1 MLEKDRGN
9 GMKKFV
15 LKWGEGSVESITNVY
30 KQMRVEAETI
40 NDINPIIILPEEI
53 KNGVRYVR
61 MLVTSETKRNYDY
74 GSWSEFIEAEEIKP

>member
-1 MLEKDRGN
+1 
-9 GMKKFV
+9 MKKFI
-15 LKWGEGSVESITNVY
+15 LKWGKGNVESIVNVY
-30 KQMRVEAETI
+30 KQMPVEAETI